1 MHYIS
6 NVGLGSTHGKQ
17 KGLKMEM
24 RKYKSPKSEKQIM
37 EDLREGKKVKAID
50 MLSAM
55 GIDVIICE

>member
-6 NVGLGSTHGKQ
+6 NVGVGKPPREQ

-24 RKYKSPKSEKQIM
+24 RKYKSSKSEKQIM
-37 EDLREGKKVKAID
+37 EELREGKKVKAID

>member
-1 MHYIS
+1 
-6 NVGLGSTHGKQ
+6 
-17 KGLKMEM
+17 M
-24 RKYKSPKSEKQIM
+24 RKYKSSKSEKQIM

>member
-1 MHYIS
+1 
-6 NVGLGSTHGKQ
+6 
-17 KGLKMEM
+17 MEM